1 MTMSSAAAI
10 GSGRRLGLTKVI
22 VATSIG
28 NALEWYDIIVYAY
41 FAVAISKAFF
51 PAHDATIS
59 LLLGLGTF
67 AISFLARPVGA
78 VVLGVYADRRGR
90 RASML
95 LSLVLMVL
103 GTSMITFMP
112 TYASI
117 GVAAPIGILA
127 ARLIQGFSAGGE
139 FGSST
144 AYLVDQAPDRR
155 GFLSSWQASSQG
167 VSALLAAG
175 FGVLISTQFTPD
187 EAQAFAWR
195 FAFAFGIL
203 IGPVGLYIRRHLAE
217 TTPPAANLRRSPA
230 TIILAEQKTQL
241 ALAVGCVAVS
251 TSVNYFLIYAPTFAV
266 EHLGLPQAMSYGAGF
281 LAALALIFVAPVT
294 GDLSDRIGRARIMA
308 LCAGLLFVS
317 LYPGFVVL
325 TQYTAAAPIIGV
337 FVWLAVLK
345 SSYFGVYPALLSE
358 LFPRETRATGL
369 AISYNIA
376 VPLFGGFGP
385 LVMEWLTQKL
395 ATPVAPSLWLTAVAL
410 LSLISIAVARR
421 LCDVR

>member
-10 GSGRRLGLTKVI
+10 GSARRLGLTKVI
-22 VATSIG
+22 IATSIG

-51 PAHDATIS
+51 PAHDATVS

-78 VVLGVYADRRGR
+78 VVLGVYADRHGR

-175 FGVLISTQFTPD
+175 FGVLISTQFTPE
-187 EAQAFAWR
+187 EA
-195 FAFAFGIL
+195 
-203 IGPVGLYIRRHLAE
+203 HLAE

-241 ALAVGCVAVS
+241 ALAIGCVAVS

-281 LAALALIFVAPVT
+281 VAALALILVAPRV
-294 GDLSDRIGRARIMA
+294 LSFLHNIRR
-308 LCAGLLFVS
+308 
-317 LYPGFVVL
+317 PH
-325 TQYTAAAPIIGV
+325 Q
-337 FVWLAVLK
+337 
-345 SSYFGVYPALLSE
+345 SSEFLSGS
-358 LFPRETRATGL
+358 R
-369 AISYNIA
+369 
-376 VPLFGGFGP
+376 
-385 LVMEWLTQKL
+385 
-395 ATPVAPSLWLTAVAL
+395 
-410 LSLISIAVARR
+410 
-421 LCDVR
+421 C

>member
-1 MTMSSAAAI
+1 MTMSSVAAI
-10 GSGRRLGLTKVI
+10 GSARRLGLTKVI

-51 PAHDATIS
+51 PAHDATVS

-78 VVLGVYADRRGR
+78 VVLGVYADRHGR

-187 EAQAFAWR
+187 EQAFAWR
-195 FAFAFGIL
+195 FAFGFGIL

-241 ALAVGCVAVS
+241 ALAIGCVAVS

-281 LAALALIFVAPVT
+281 VAALALIFVAPVT

-325 TQYTAAAPIIGV
+325 TQYPAAAPIIGV

-376 VPLFGGFGP
+376 VPVFGGFGP